1 MLREQI
7 LGKERF
13 DTAFKTYV
21 ARWAFKHPTPDDF
34 FRTIENVAGEDLN
47 WFWRGW
53 FVNNWRFDQA
63 ITKVKYVKNNPKLGA
78 VISIEN
84 LEKMVLPVV
93 IDIKFKNGT
102 VTRVKLPVEI
112 WQKNSDWSF
121 KNDSTEE
128 IESIT
133 LDPDHVFPD
142 VNSANNV
149 WSADKGE
156 LEKDVIL
163 DNYFGNFSSTMIPI
177 KINFTEEEGK
187 LVANATGQPKLP
199 LDIAGKDKFTFEQ
212 AGLTIQ
218 FNESRSEFNLIVN
231 GQSFLFTKDK

>member
-1 MLREQI
+1 
-7 LGKERF
+7 
-13 DTAFKTYV
+13 
-21 ARWAFKHPTPDDF
+21 
-34 FRTIENVAGEDLN
+34 
-47 WFWRGW
+47 
-53 FVNNWRFDQA
+53 
-63 ITKVKYVKNNPKLGA
+63 
-78 VISIEN
+78 
-84 LEKMVLPVV
+84 MVLPVV

-142 VNSANNV
+142 VNSSNNV

-187 LVANATGQPKLP
+187 LVANATGQPKLS
-199 LDIAGKDKFTFEQ
+199 LDIAGKDKFTFDQ
-212 AGLTIQ
+212 AGLTPTEKLVFFYEIYFLKRYLLAQ
-218 FNESRSEFNLIVN
+218 TMQCSKSPNQINGINSDDFSVRETFSQYVQSNSILGIIESRNQNTMVQNQEVCI
-231 GQSFLFTKDK
+231 TRR